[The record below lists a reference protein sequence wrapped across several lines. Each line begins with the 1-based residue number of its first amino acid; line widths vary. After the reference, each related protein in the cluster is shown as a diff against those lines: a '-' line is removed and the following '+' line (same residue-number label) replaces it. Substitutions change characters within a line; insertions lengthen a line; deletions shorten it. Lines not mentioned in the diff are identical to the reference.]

1 MAPSDDPPNKTDSV
15 PLSEEPT
22 VANTVPKAKVT
33 QPSPGPGSDSD
44 ETPLPQMRPV
54 PNESDT
60 PEQPTARATTQPS
73 VPPSARATTQP
84 SAPATPPPSA
94 PPLAQPPGSLA
105 SSDLFASLQDDLSLP
120 DFAPSKTA
128 RNLTLIGGELPE
140 APAKP
145 PRHTLM
151 WSLLAVT
158 VAAVVAA
165 GVWRKTLV
173 ALVLPAPLPP
183 VQPVSAPPAVEAQ
196 AALAAGVQAYS
207 HGSYAAAITQFEGA
221 LRLDPTLAEAHRSL
235 GIVHATQHDH
245 AKAVQHY
252 RLYLLGRPK
261 AADAP
266 AVQKIVHDY
275 ELTQHDVAKEVPK
288 EVPKPVPKAK
298 PPVPARAKKSLRPG
312 KKLPAKALQKK
323 IPPQRHPPQR

>member
-1 MAPSDDPPNKTDSV
+1 VAPSEDPPNKTDFV

-22 VANTVPKAKVT
+22 VANTVPQAKVT
-33 QPSPGPGSDSD
+33 QPS
-44 ETPLPQMRPV
+44 
-54 PNESDT
+54 
-60 PEQPTARATTQPS
+60 A
-73 VPPSARATTQP
+73 PPS
-84 SAPATPPPSA
+84 
-94 PPLAQPPGSLA
+94 AQPPGSLD

-140 APAKP
+140 AHAKP

-173 ALVLPAPLPP
+173 ALVLPAPPAP

-196 AALAAGVQAYS
+196 AALAAGVQAYTQ
-207 HGSYAAAITQFEGA
+207 GSYVAAITQFEGA

-235 GIVHATQHDH
+235 GIVYATQHDQ

-261 AADAP
+261 AVDAQ

-275 ELTQHDVAKEVPK
+275 ELTQHDVAKA
-288 EVPKPVPKAK
+288 VPKPVPKAK
-298 PPVPARAKKSLRPG
+298 PPVPAHAKKSLRPG
-312 KKLPAKALQKK
+312 KKLSAKAPLKK
-323 IPPQRHPPQR
+323 IPQLRRTPQH